1 MPDTHTDTDNKSK
14 IVCEIPRTNELC
26 RSDRRHIQ
34 YQDIITSTMSQE
46 QITVEADKSGPL
58 DAFRQFFALERDV
71 LVLSLSMFVF
81 SLGFQM
87 TNRFLPEYIVALG
100 ASGFVVGLFGTA
112 GNIISAVFPYPGGAI
127 SDRIGSRYALTLFGF
142 VSTLGFGVWLLA
154 PNLGVI
160 TAAGI
165 TVQPWIWI
173 FVGLLLAQGWKSF
186 GLGATVAV
194 VKQSTDP
201 SRLATGFA
209 STETF
214 RRTAFLIG
222 PVIAAVLI
230 SFHPEFTVS
239 FQYVLAVAVTFGI
252 VGTVAQHILY
262 DASEDS
268 MGDSFNG
275 IEQIR
280 RDLREMPEPLRPL
293 LVGDT
298 FVRFA
303 NGMVYVFFVLVI
315 TQLYEVG
322 FETTLSLANFS
333 YGVNLSPEAFF
344 GYLLGV
350 EMLIA
355 LVSMAPAA
363 KVAERVGLKPI
374 VALGFAVYALFP
386 VVLISGPEV
395 LASVMPISWGM
406 ILIFAF
412 SGLRFA
418 GLPSHKA
425 LIVGP
430 AEKGAGGRVT
440 GTYYLLRN
448 TIVIPSAALGGYL
461 WEFVSPEIAFT
472 IAAVLGIVGTG
483 YFLVFGQEFEAYI

>member
-1 MPDTHTDTDNKSK
+1 MNQKQVSVD
-14 IVCEIPRTNELC
+14 
-26 RSDRRHIQ
+26 
-34 YQDIITSTMSQE
+34 
-46 QITVEADKSGPL
+46 VEETGPL
-58 DAFRQFFALERDV
+58 DTFRQFLALERDV
-71 LVLSLSMFVF
+71 LVLSLAMFAF

-87 TNRFLPEYIVALG
+87 TNRFLPEYMVALG
-100 ASGFVVGLFGTA
+100 ASGFVVGLFGTV

-127 SDRIGSRYALTLFGF
+127 SDRIGSRYALTLFGLI
-142 VSTLGFGVWLLA
+142 STLGFGIWLVA
-154 PNLGVI
+154 PNLGVVAI
-160 TAAGI
+160 AGVTI
-165 TVQPWIWI
+165 PAWIWI

-186 GLGATVAV
+186 GLGATFAV
-194 VKQSTDP
+194 VKQATDP
-201 SRLATGFA
+201 SRLAAGFA

-222 PVIAAVLI
+222 PVLAAVLI
-230 SFHPEFTVS
+230 GFHPDFAVS
-239 FQYVLAVAVTFGI
+239 FQYVLAVAVVFGLI
-252 VGTVAQHILY
+252 GTVVQHVLY

-268 MGDSFNG
+268 IGDSFEG
-275 IEQIR
+275 IDQIR
-280 RDLREMPEPLRPL
+280 RDLRNTPEPLRPL

-298 FVRFA
+298 LVRFA

-315 TQLYEVG
+315 TQFYQVG
-322 FETTLSLANFS
+322 FETTVSLAGFS
-333 YGVNLSPEAFF
+333 YTIDLSPEAFF

-355 LVSMAPAA
+355 LISMAPAA
-363 KVAERVGLKPI
+363 RAAERIGLKPV

-386 VVLISGPEV
+386 VVLIGGPEV
-395 LASVMPISWGM
+395 LAPVMPLQWAM
-406 ILIFAF
+406 VLIFAF

-430 AEKGAGGRVT
+430 AAQGAGGRVT

-448 TIVIPSAALGGYL
+448 TVVIPSAALGGYL

-472 IAAVLGIVGTG
+472 IAAVIGAVGTG
-483 YFLVFGQEFEAYI
+483 YFIAFGKEFEAYV